1 MDVGCSLATHASVA
15 MASAEDSTNQ
25 CPDGEE
31 GEALMNKQLEE
42 AIVAAE
48 QRQKILAL
56 AEDVARRQVTR
67 YSQLAADAWNRMELA
82 RNQGREVGELLAA
95 LRKHAGGGA

>member
-1 MDVGCSLATHASVA
+1 

-25 CPDGEE
+25 CPAGVE

-95 LRKHAGGGA
+95 LRKHATGA